1 MALIVEHGNSITI
14 TANGYT
20 YAFRCPLAHTAQGA
34 GYIYVLSGWEI
45 RAINIATGVNT
56 NLCYLITKA
65 VDVIK
70 MVVAHNTFILLI
82 TQTEWCRYDMINFMW
97 IAGATSRCEDCGG
110 SINQVGYTV
119 TPAGAVE
126 SHYTC
131 GTKKTANLYIKNIL
145 YAFNDSETTGRIFNN
160 RFVEIIVS
168 AAAYSH
174 RIQFID
180 IRTGYNYAFPEN
192 ANVFNIERHCKNT
205 VINSSC
211 KPSNAKCSY
220 DGTYTVLKGQK
231 AIMSLGTLHE

>member
-119 TPAGAVE
+119 TPADAVE

-145 YAFNDSETTGRIFNN
+145 YAINQKLKHKCMN
-160 RFVEIIVS
+160 RPHTLTRTHAGAS
-168 AAAYSH
+168 ARTHSH
-174 RIQFID
+174 NRA
-180 IRTGYNYAFPEN
+180 RTHA
-192 ANVFNIERHCKNT
+192 
-205 VINSSC
+205 
-211 KPSNAKCSY
+211 
-220 DGTYTVLKGQK
+220 
-231 AIMSLGTLHE
+231 TLARWQS